1 MCLFIYIFLCEC
13 ILSLKNAGTFDW
25 CKNCASISDF
35 YQSMGKYRHCGI
47 ALASAE
53 KVLKNVFQKIKE
65 SQDVEN
71 LIISEIEAL
80 ELQAEINKKFIKLDG
95 ILIKNAVEAIN
106 AKKEALLCGDIWT
119 SPLPEDEGDIKID
132 IHDSMIMED
141 IDSDGTTEQ
150 SIQSTPVI
158 TIPSQH
164 PLGTQ
169 VSLFSGCPVDDI
181 PYLRFGEID
190 IFEKARKLFL
200 RATIRIEDAKKVFLL
215 DGSFCIDSCV
225 CLFDFEEYRPHVDS
239 AKFVI

>member
-1 MCLFIYIFLCEC
+1 M
-13 ILSLKNAGTFDW
+13 SLENAGTFDW

-119 SPLPEDEGDIKID
+119 SPVPEDEGDIKID
-132 IHDSMIMED
+132 IHNSMVIED
-141 IDSDGTTEQ
+141 IESDGTTEQ
-150 SIQSTPVI
+150 SIQSIPVVI
-158 TIPSQH
+158 VPSQH

-215 DGSFCIDSCV
+215 DGSFYNVACV
-225 CLFDFEEYRPHVDS
+225 FLFNYEEHRIQVDS